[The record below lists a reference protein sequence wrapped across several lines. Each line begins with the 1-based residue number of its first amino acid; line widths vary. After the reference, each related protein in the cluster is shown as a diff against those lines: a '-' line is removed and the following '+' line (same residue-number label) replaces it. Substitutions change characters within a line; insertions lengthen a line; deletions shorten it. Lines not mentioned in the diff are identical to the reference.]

1 MGGKGRFIEI
11 CLNEKKRFTIDELFF
26 KKEKSFMKSTLRKCE
41 VCGEYTFKEVC
52 ERCGRKTMN
61 PNPPRFSPK
70 DPYGKY
76 RRMMKY
82 GRDRSE

>member
-1 MGGKGRFIEI
+1 MQSK
-11 CLNEKKRFTIDELFF
+11 
-26 KKEKSFMKSTLRKCE
+26 LRKCE
-41 VCGEYTFKEVC
+41 VCGEYTLKEIC